1 MIKSVTIYCSSS
13 NTLPQKYYDET
24 KKIGRLLADEKIT
37 IIYGGGS
44 SGLMGTLADS
54 ALENGGYVKGVIPG
68 FMKEV
73 EWDHKG
79 VQEMIE
85 TEDMAERKKILIEGT
100 DAIIA
105 LPGGVGTFEE
115 LFEVLSSKRLGLIT
129 QPIIIYNFE
138 GFYDPI
144 IETLNRCISENFMG
158 KQHRN
163 IWSEV
168 TQIDQLISTI
178 NNAPSW
184 DSYSIKNAK
193 T

>member
-1 MIKSVTIYCSSS
+1 MIKNVTVYCSSS

-24 KKIGRLLADEKIT
+24 KKIGKLLADEKIT

-54 ALENGGYVKGVIPG
+54 SLKNGGYVKGVIPG
-68 FMKEV
+68 FMKAV

-115 LFEVLSSKRLGLIT
+115 LFEVLSAKRLGLIT

-144 IETLNRCISENFMG
+144 IETLNRCIKENFMG
-158 KQHRN
+158 KQHRD

-168 TQIDQLISTI
+168 TQINQLIPTI
-178 NNAPSW
+178 NNAPPW
-184 DSYSIKNAK
+184 NSYSIRSAK

>member
-1 MIKSVTIYCSSS
+1 MIKKVTIYCSSS

-24 KKIGRLLADEKIT
+24 KKIGALLAKENIT

-54 ALENGGYVKGVIPG
+54 ALENGGYVKGVIPS
-68 FMKEV
+68 FMKAV

-115 LFEVLSSKRLGLIT
+115 LFEVLSAKRLGLVT
-129 QPIIIYNFE
+129 QPIIIYNFDN
-138 GFYDPI
+138 FYDPI
-144 IETLNRCISENFMG
+144 IKTLNRCISENFMG
-158 KQHRN
+158 EQHRD

-168 TQIDQLISTI
+168 TQLDQLIPTI
-178 NNAPSW
+178 NNAPTW

>member
-1 MIKSVTIYCSSS
+1 MIKNVTVYCSSS
-13 NTLPQKYYDET
+13 NTLPQKYYEET
-24 KKIGRLLADEKIT
+24 RKIGKLLADGNIT

-54 ALENGGYVKGVIPG
+54 SLENGGYVKGVIPG

-115 LFEVLSSKRLGLIT
+115 LFEVLSAKRLGLIS
-129 QPIIIYNFE
+129 QQIIIYNFD
-138 GFYDPI
+138 GFYNPI
-144 IETLNRCISENFMG
+144 IETLNRCIDENFMG
-158 KQHRN
+158 KQHRD

-168 TQIDQLISTI
+168 TQVDQLIPAI
-178 NNAPSW
+178 NNAPKW

>member
-1 MIKSVTIYCSSS
+1 MLKKVTVYCSSS
-13 NTLPQKYYDET
+13 NSLPQKYYEET
-24 KKIGRLLADEKIT
+24 QKIGELLAKENIT

-54 ALENGGYVKGVIPG
+54 SLKNGGYVKGVIPG
-68 FMKEV
+68 FMKAV

-115 LFEVLSSKRLGLIT
+115 LFEVLSAKRLGLIT
-129 QPIIIYNFE
+129 QPIIIYNFD

-144 IETLNRCISENFMG
+144 IKILNTCIQENFMG
-158 KQHRN
+158 GQHRD

-168 TQIDQLISTI
+168 TNIEDLIPSI
-178 NNAPSW
+178 LNAPPWETSA
-184 DSYSIKNAK
+184 IHNAK